1 MNQKTYISSDFLFNH
16 SEAKERFEAFGDT
29 DVVAVDLNWGSV
41 PEQKDGADNL
51 INAQASIRSRF
62 SLGR

>member
-1 MNQKTYISSDFLFNH
+1 MSKVYISSDYLFNRP
-16 SEAKERFEAFGDT
+16 EKKAKFEEFGE
-29 DVVAVDLNWGSV
+29 DVVAVDANWASV
-41 PEQKDGADNL
+41 PEQKDGKDNL